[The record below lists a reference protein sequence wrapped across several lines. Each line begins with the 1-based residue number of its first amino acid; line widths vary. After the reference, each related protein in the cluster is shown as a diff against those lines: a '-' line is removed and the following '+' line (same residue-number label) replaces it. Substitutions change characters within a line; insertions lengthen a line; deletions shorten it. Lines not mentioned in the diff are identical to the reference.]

1 MAKMKWTRDAPKA
14 DGSYWWR
21 HDETDP
27 AWDVHLVKDGCFE
40 YCGREGRITVSTF
53 GGEWLGPIT
62 PAHVFTQTDLDTA
75 VAAARGEV
83 WNDAIKVAQLS
94 VKKSIVAGI
103 SVSAAEILIRR
114 LERARNA
121 ALTSASE

>member
-1 MAKMKWTRDAPKA
+1 MAEMKWTSDAPKA

-83 WNDAIKVAQLS
+83 
-94 VKKSIVAGI
+94 
-103 SVSAAEILIRR
+103 ER
-114 LERARNA
+114 LKLRIEEQICSCCAA
-121 ALTSASE
+121 ALKDFPTVGEDTQEKGTT